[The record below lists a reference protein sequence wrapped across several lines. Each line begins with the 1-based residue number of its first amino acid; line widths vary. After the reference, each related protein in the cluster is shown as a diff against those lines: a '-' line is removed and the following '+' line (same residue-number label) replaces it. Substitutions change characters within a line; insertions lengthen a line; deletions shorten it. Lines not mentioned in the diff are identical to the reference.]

1 MNKMRGLGM
10 KKRIDPAE
18 PEKSEKEVVD
28 EALDS
33 LNAEARE
40 RGARETQKHIEA
52 HIEEEAR
59 NRRESEKPARAVS
72 SERDSHPRA

>member
-1 MNKMRGLGM
+1 M
-10 KKRIDPAE
+10 KKRIDPAA
-18 PEKSEKEVVD
+18 PEKSEKVVD

-40 RGARETQKHIEA
+40 RGPRETQKHIEA

-59 NRRESEKPARAVS
+59 DRRESEKPAS
-72 SERDSHPRA
+72 SGFKRT